1 MRRRH
6 TLALPALLL
15 APRAV
20 RAQELPA
27 GPFRLVVGFAA
38 GGSID
43 TLARMLARRFAE
55 ATGRS
60 WIVENRSGAGGTIG
74 AASVARAPGD
84 GTTLLLGESGSIAI
98 SPAIQP
104 ALGYDPLR
112 DLPPVTLLATQ
123 AVALVTNARGPAS
136 IPELVE
142 RARAR
147 PGAIRNGTAGVGN
160 PTHLFGVDLAR
171 RLGIEIEHVHYR
183 AGGGAAAVA
192 LLNDEVQI
200 AFPGVAGAVRQIQ
213 AGQYRP
219 LGVGDAQ
226 PIEELPGVPPV
237 AQFAPGFSAAFW
249 FGLHAP
255 AATPPATVAALN
267 AALVPALRD
276 PALLSVLATGGYRV
290 ATGSPEAYA
299 AFVREETAKLGDLA
313 RAAGVRPE

>member
-6 TLALPALLL
+6 AIVLPALL
-15 APRAV
+15 APLSARS
-20 RAQELPA
+20 QELPA

-43 TLARMLARRFAE
+43 GFARLLARRFAD

-60 WIVENRSGAGGTIG
+60 WIVENRSGAGGTI
-74 AASVARAPGD
+74 AAAGVARAAGD

-98 SPAIQP
+98 APAIQA

-112 DLPPVTLLATQ
+112 DLPAVTLVATQ
-123 AVALVTNARGPAS
+123 AIALVTNSRGPAS
-136 IPELVE
+136 IPDLVE

-147 PGAIRNGTAGVGN
+147 PGSIRNGTAGVGN

-192 LLNDEVQI
+192 LLNDEVQL
-200 AFPGVAGAVRQIQ
+200 AFPGVAGAIRQIQ
-213 AGQYRP
+213 AGQYRA
-219 LGVGDAQ
+219 LGVGDAE
-226 PIEELPGVPPV
+226 PVDELPGVPPL
-237 AQFAPGFSAAFW
+237 ASFAPGFSASFW

-255 AATPPATVAALN
+255 AATPPALVAALN
-267 AALVPALRD
+267 AALVPVLRD
-276 PALLSVLATGGYRV
+276 PAFQPMLASGGYRV
-290 ATGSPEAYA
+290 AAGAPDAYA
-299 AFVREETAKLGDLA
+299 SFVRLETARLGALA
-313 RAAGVRPE
+313 REAGLRAE